1 MGFRCGIVGLPNVG
15 KSTLFNALSKGQ
27 AKIGNFPFTTIEP
40 NIAIVNVPDE
50 RLQKIAKIVNARLI
64 TPTVIEFVDIA
75 GLVKG
80 ASKGEGLGNQFLA
93 QIRNVDAIVFVVRCF
108 SDDNVV
114 HISGKI
120 DPLEDI
126 SIIKMELIMSDLEI
140 VQKVRE
146 GLAKKVKVGEK
157 EIKDKLNLIND
168 ISSRL
173 SRGEWLFNHYNSEEF
188 EVIKEYNLLSVKPY
202 IYVANVDEAT
212 LLDSDSNPFIK
223 ILDEHLADE
232 KDRIIKISCKLE
244 KELSELDDEER
255 EDFLKSYNL
264 KVSALEELVQKG
276 YEVLNLATFF
286 TAGEKETKA
295 WTVKVGTNALNAA
308 GLIHSDIKRGF
319 IRAEVVDYDTF
330 IRLGG
335 FSAISKEGKL
345 RLEGKD
351 YIIKDGD
358 IVYFRFNV

>member
-1 MGFRCGIVGLPNVG
+1 MGFKCGIVGLPNVG

-40 NIAIVNVPDE
+40 NIAIVSVPDE
-50 RLQKIAKIVNARLI
+50 RLYKISKIVNARAI
-64 TPTVIEFVDIA
+64 TPTTIEFVDIA

-93 QIRNVDAIVFVVRCF
+93 QIRNVDAIAFVIRCF

-126 SIIKMELIMSDLEI
+126 AIIKMELIMADLEI
-140 VQKVRE
+140 IQKIRE

-157 EIKDKLNLIND
+157 DVKSKLELVDDINN
-168 ISSRL
+168 RL
-173 SRGEWLFNHYNSEEF
+173 AKGEWIYNIYSN
-188 EVIKEYNLLSVKPY
+188 EVLDAIKEYNLLTIKPY
-202 IYVANVDEAT
+202 MYVANIDEET
-212 LLDSDSNPFIK
+212 LLNSNSNAF
-223 ILDEHLADE
+223 LRMLEENLRVE

-244 KELSELDDEER
+244 KELSELEYEER
-255 EDFLKSYNL
+255 AEFLKSYNL
-264 KVSALEELVQKG
+264 SNSALEGLVQMG
-276 YEVLNLATFF
+276 YKILNLNTFF

-295 WTVKVGTNALNAA
+295 WTIKSGTNALDAA
-308 GLIHSDIKRGF
+308 GLIHSDIKKGF
-319 IRAEVVDYDTF
+319 IRAEVVDCETF
-330 IRLGG
+330 LRLGG
-335 FSAISKEGKL
+335 FSAVSKEGKL

-351 YIIKDGD
+351 YIIQDGD
-358 IVYFRFNV
+358 IIYFRFNV

>member
-50 RLQKIAKIVNARLI
+50 RLLKIAKIVSARLI
-64 TPTVIEFVDIA
+64 TPTTIEFVDIA

-93 QIRNVDAIVFVVRCF
+93 QIRNVDAIVFVIRCF
-108 SDDNVV
+108 SDDNVIHV
-114 HISGKI
+114 SGKI

-157 EIKDKLNLIND
+157 EIKHKLELIDD
-168 ISSRL
+168 INSKL
-173 SRGEWLFNHYNSEEF
+173 SRGEWLYNYYASQEL
-188 EVIKEYNLLSVKPY
+188 EVIKEYNLLTIKPY
-202 IYVANVDEAT
+202 IYVANVDEVT
-212 LLDSDSNPFIK
+212 LLDSNRNPFIK
-223 ILDEHLADE
+223 ILDEHLSDE

-255 EDFLKSYNL
+255 EEFLKSYNL
-264 KVSALEELVQKG
+264 KVSALEELVQMG
-276 YEVLNLATFF
+276 YKVLNLATFF

-295 WTVKVGTNALNAA
+295 WTVKVGTNALDAA
-308 GLIHSDIKRGF
+308 GLIHSDIKKGF

-330 IRLGG
+330 IRLGD

-358 IVYFRFNV
+358 IIYFRFNV